1 MGKGTHRLDKLGT
14 QNRAREDQDLGRYV
28 LAKIR
33 NMEFGIKIGKK
44 RRREESKRWGTQR
57 RTKMQTLQGES
68 GCTQPSRKVARQG
81 PRNGSRETDKKE
93 EKSGKTEGKAN
104 TEITEH
110 KDQHQGEEQRTG
122 QATARVLLPC
132 WGAGRHSA
140 QVLRKV
146 GSLGAVA
153 GQPLHLALTCQGQ
166 PGALIPSQVAA
177 GLSHLGVGL
186 AQEKRTGLQVKGQ
199 ERLQGSPTD
208 IGPLSLYCQD
218 RPHLWG
224 VGRRVRT
231 AE

>member
-1 MGKGTHRLDKLGT
+1 MGDTEK
-14 QNRAREDQDLGRYV
+14 DQDADTTRRIGMYTTIEEGGKTGSQKWFQRDRQKGR
-28 LAKIR
+28 
-33 NMEFGIKIGKK
+33 
-44 RRREESKRWGTQR
+44 
-57 RTKMQTLQGES
+57 
-68 GCTQPSRKVARQG
+68 
-81 PRNGSRETDKKE
+81 
-93 EKSGKTEGKAN
+93 KSGKTEGKAN

-153 GQPLHLALTCQGQ
+153 AQPLHLALTCQGQ

-186 AQEKRTGLQVKGQ
+186 AQEKQTGLQVKSQ

-208 IGPLSLYCQD
+208 RGPLSLYCQD